1 MCFCHSLFSSNLLTA
16 DEYFHMN
23 LTSSIL
29 TDVLQFYLIYNILK
43 AFYSYLLFIVSF
55 ELYNALAE
63 KQQQRPTTLI

>member
-1 MCFCHSLFSSNLLTA
+1 
-16 DEYFHMN
+16 MN